1 MSKKQ
6 IKVGSKVWVYFSEV
20 PHEIIVIG
28 VTQYV
33 VSVLGKNGTGQSES
47 FYALDKEQVFATKA
61 ERKKFIIKHH
71 ANVGD
76 YVMCINYGEKHCGLV
91 VKAGLS
97 RLTVLLD
104 EEPTKAYV
112 FHKDRDG
119 FVRFPKNEAVVLVK
133 ATKK

>member
-6 IKVGSKVWVYFSEV
+6 IKVGSKVWVYFSEA
-20 PHEIIVIG
+20 PHEIVAIG

-33 VSVLGKNGTGQSES
+33 VSVLEKNGTWQSDS
-47 FYALDKEQVFATKA
+47 FYALDKERVFATKA
-61 ERKKFIIKHH
+61 EHKKFKTKNY

-76 YVMCINYGEKHCGLV
+76 YVMCINYEEKHCGLV
-91 VKAGLS
+91 VKAGPG

-112 FHKDRDG
+112 FRKDTNG
-119 FVRFPKNEAVVLVK
+119 FVRFPKNEAVVLVR
-133 ATKK
+133 ATTK